1 MPLKVVDPPV
11 VARVWSLEGTVVRT
25 CPAVA
30 ERERLEKA
38 VRVPRTNK
46 PSALLEERLRG
57 PAVALMSPRRARV
70 GLVVREKPLL
80 LVLVRVPPRI
90 KLVAISP
97 LVVLASRL
105 VAATPVSIRACFWAS
120 LRKPAK
126 ETLALA
132 VGAKEMLPAVV
143 MTPWSTKVLAVR
155 VAVPVLLRLSWEPL
169 AALSL
174 PVAVLALRAKVPLP
188 AVLIE
193 PVALIS
199 RSVKA
204 LRPKLPAVEAMAPLI
219 VRLPLLVV
227 MVELPAVARPG

>member
-1 MPLKVVDPPV
+1 MVDPPV
-11 VARVWSLEGTVVRT
+11 VALVWSLEGTVVRRL
-25 CPAVA
+25 PVVA

-38 VRVPRTNK
+38 ERVPSTNK

-70 GLVVREKPLL
+70 GLVEREKPLL

-97 LVVLASRL
+97 LATLPSRL

-132 VGAKEMLPAVV
+132 VGAKETVPAVV
-143 MTPWSTKVLAVR
+143 STPWSTKVLAVK

-169 AALSL
+169 AAINL
-174 PVAVLALRAKVPLP
+174 PLVLLALRARVPLP
-188 AVLIE
+188 AVAME

-204 LRPKLPAVEAMAPLI
+204 LRPRLPAVEAMVPLI
-219 VRLPLLVV
+219 VRLPLLVL

>member
-1 MPLKVVDPPV
+1 LDPPV
-11 VARVWSLEGTVVRT
+11 VALVWSLEGTVVRRL
-25 CPAVA
+25 PAVA
-30 ERERLEKA
+30 ERERLEEA
-38 VRVPRTNK
+38 RRLPSTNK
-46 PSALLEERLRG
+46 PSTLLEERLRG
-57 PAVALMSPRRARV
+57 PAVALISPSRAKV
-70 GLVVREKPLL
+70 ALVDSEMP
-80 LVLVRVPPRI
+80 LVLVLLKVPPRI

-132 VGAKEMLPAVV
+132 VGANAMVPAVV
-143 MTPWSTKVLAVR
+143 ITPWSTKVLAVR

-174 PVAVLALRAKVPLP
+174 PVTVLALRARVPLP

-204 LRPKLPAVEAMAPLI
+204 LRPRLPAVEAMAPLI
-219 VRLPLLVV
+219 VRLPLLVL
-227 MVELPAVARPG
+227 MVELPAAARPG